1 MTVVAALDIGGTKT
15 AAALVDHDGR
25 LLHRH
30 TAPTPAAAG
39 PAAVLDAAA
48 AAVARLATDG
58 GPYSAAGAGSA
69 GLIDAA
75 AGTVLSA
82 TAALPGWAGT
92 ALRDEL
98 GRRLGV
104 PVAVDNDVHAHALG
118 ESWRGA
124 AAGRTHV
131 LLVAAGTGIGGS
143 LVLAGR
149 IHRGARSAAGHLGH
163 MPVPAA
169 AGRPCPCGGTGHA
182 EGVAAGPAMAAEY
195 RRRTGEAAT
204 SGPVADGGLAA
215 VAERAAAGEPVAA
228 AVLEE
233 GAVALGEAVGGLVN
247 AIDPQLVLVTG
258 GVSRCGPAWWR
269 PLRTAIAAT
278 TLPPLADVPVVP
290 GALGDDAALLGAA
303 RLALGAIA

>member
-15 AAALVDHDGR
+15 AAALVDGDGR
-25 LLHRH
+25 LLHRR
-30 TAPTPAAAG
+30 TVPTPAAAG

-48 AAVARLATDG
+48 AAVAEVAAAG
-58 GPYSAAGAGSA
+58 GPYAAAGAGSA
-69 GLIDAA
+69 GVIDAA

-118 ESWRGA
+118 ETWRGA

-143 LVLAGR
+143 LVLDGR
-149 IHRGARSAAGHLGH
+149 VHRGARSAAGHLGH

-169 AGRPCPCGGTGHA
+169 AGRPCACGGTGHA

-195 RRRTGEAAT
+195 ARRTGEDGSAV
-204 SGPVADGGLAA
+204 GGGLAV
-215 VAERAAAGEPVAA
+215 VAERAAAGDAVAV

-247 AIDPQLVLVTG
+247 ALDPGLVLVTG

-269 PLRTAIAAT
+269 PLRAAIAAT
-278 TLPPLADVPVVP
+278 TLPMLSDVPVVP
-290 GALGDDAALLGAA
+290 GALGEDAALLGAA
-303 RLALGAIA
+303 GLALEAIA